1 MRNHRTRTARAAA
14 LGVAAAAVAGLT
26 VMPEGASADVAGPVP
41 SAIPVSSGVAAHV
54 VLPTGD
60 SVLVSGAGAQVQP
73 GGPSKAFSTFS
84 GANGDDYLVPA
95 EAVPF
100 AGRVLDLSLFDVT
113 RLAATAPSGQ
123 IPVSLSFRAGVTPS
137 APAGVT
143 LTAVSGQSATGYLTP
158 ASGAA
163 FAAALRQ
170 QIAADKA
177 AGRTVGSGGLLGL
190 ASMRPVGVGTPV
202 TPAYPMRILQINA
215 TGTDGAA
222 LNGYV
227 TVVNTDDS
235 RIMTLSEPIEDG
247 VARIALPAGNYA
259 AYMSDYSFDSLG
271 DITADAMVAV
281 NDFAVPASG
290 DVPALT
296 LDARTATAPVSITTQ
311 QPSTPQDSMERI
323 TRTPTQGPAAVLGTF
338 TILAGTVPIT
348 VSPQPAA
355 KVGKFLVDTFE
366 DTVGPASPAGAGS
379 NQYQYF
385 LDFPSDHIDA
395 DQSHHLADR
404 DLAAETEDIDS
415 DPALADATR
424 GVDAA
429 PVLSASGTT
438 LLFGTSMPLTS
449 TSYFTP
455 GRWATAVSGPWGSG
469 PGGVP
474 GLGLQ
479 SGAKTY
485 HAGQVSEHTW
495 AKAPSA
501 PVFGRYPEA
510 AADEDCQACV
520 GAGNMDLEFF
530 DTGDSNRDTIGAGI
544 GDTTTAA
551 FYWNGQLV
559 PQPPGPFQAPAVIV
573 SNIGSG
579 PATVRAVLDAS
590 RPAGVTQST
599 KTHTDVTFQYTGKTD
614 AWSTLPDG
622 NYCPA
627 ARAANQPSAPCQIM
641 PILTIGYR
649 YGGLSQT
656 NVSTGPN
663 QVLVLDIGHHSFGGH
678 GSLAPVVSA
687 QVSVS
692 FDGGTS
698 WRDVPTAGAVGHY
711 VAQWCNPA
719 PGTSVTVRVTATDA
733 IGGSITQTVTN
744 PYTVG

>member
-1 MRNHRTRTARAAA
+1 M
-14 LGVAAAAVAGLT
+14 AAVAALT
-26 VMPEGASADVAGPVP
+26 VMPEGASADVARAATPGA
-41 SAIPVSSGVAAHV
+41 AIQASSSLTGQV

-60 SVLVSGAGAQVQP
+60 SVTMSPAGMRVQP
-73 GGPSKAFSTFS
+73 GGPSQAFNTFTD
-84 GANGDDYLVPA
+84 ANGDNYLVPA

-100 AGRVLDLSLFDVT
+100 AGRLLDLSLFDVT
-113 RLAATAPSGQ
+113 RLAATAPNGQ
-123 IPVSLSFRAGVTPS
+123 VPVSLAFRAGVTPS

-143 LTAVSGQSATGYLTP
+143 LTAVAGQTATGYLTP

-177 AGRTVGSGGLLGL
+177 AGRIVGSGGLLGL
-190 ASMRPVGVGTPV
+190 ASMRLAGVGTPV

-215 TGTDGAA
+215 VGTDGAA
-222 LNGYV
+222 LDSYV
-227 TVVNTDDS
+227 TVINTDDS
-235 RIMTLSEPIEDG
+235 RIMTLSEPIENG

-259 AYMSDYSFDSLG
+259 AYMSDYSYDSIG
-271 DITADAMVAV
+271 DITADAQVAV

-311 QPSTPQDSMERI
+311 QPSTPQDSMQRI
-323 TRTPTQGPAAVLGTF
+323 VRTPAQGPAVVLGEFFIYT
-338 TILAGTVPIT
+338 GTTPIT
-348 VSPQPAA
+348 VSPQPTA
-355 KVGKFLVDTFE
+355 KVGKFLIDTFE
-366 DTVGPASPAGAGS
+366 SASGPVGATADQS
-379 NQYQYF
+379 QYQYF
-385 LDFPSDHIDA
+385 TDFTSDHIDA
-395 DQSHHLADR
+395 DQTHHLADR
-404 DLAAETEDIDS
+404 DLAAETEDIAS
-415 DPALADATR
+415 DPALAGTTR

-429 PVLSASGTT
+429 PVDPGAGDAFM
-438 LLFGTSMPLTS
+438 FGTSMPLKS

-455 GRWATAVSGPWGSG
+455 GRWVTGVSGPWASA
-469 PGGVP
+469 PGGLG

-485 HAGQVSEHTW
+485 YAGQVSEHTW
-495 AKAPSA
+495 GKAPSA

-520 GAGNMDLEFF
+520 GAGNMDLEFD
-530 DTGDSNRDTIGAGI
+530 DTGDSNPDTIGAGI

-551 FYWNGQLV
+551 FYVNGQQV
-559 PQPPGPFQAPAVIV
+559 SQPPGPFQAPAIILP
-573 SNIGSG
+573 NIGTG
-579 PATVRAVLDAS
+579 PATIRAVLDAA
-590 RPAGVTQST
+590 RPAGATQST

-627 ARAANQPSAPCQIM
+627 ARAAGQPSAPCQIM
-641 PILTIGYR
+641 PVLTVGYK

-656 NVSTGPN
+656 NVSTGRN

-687 QVSVS
+687 RVSVS

-698 WRDVPTAGAVGHY
+698 WQDVPTLGAVGHY

-719 PGTSVTVRVTATDA
+719 PGSSVTVRVTATDA

>member
-1 MRNHRTRTARAAA
+1 MAA
-14 LGVAAAAVAGLT
+14 LGVAATAFAALT
-26 VMPEGASADVAGPVP
+26 VLPEGASADVARATP
-41 SAIPVSSGVAAHV
+41 SATPAASGLTGQV

-60 SVLVSGAGAQVQP
+60 SVTVSPAGMRVQP
-73 GGPSKAFSTFS
+73 GGPSNAFSTFT
-84 GANGDDYLVPA
+84 GANGDNYLIPA

-100 AGRVLDLSLFDVT
+100 AGRLLDLSLFDVT
-113 RLAATAPSGQ
+113 RLAATAPNGQ
-123 IPVSLSFRAGVTPS
+123 VPVSLAFRAGVTPS

-143 LTAVSGQSATGYLTP
+143 LTSVAGQTATGYLTP

-177 AGRTVGSGGLLGL
+177 AGRTVGSGDLLGL
-190 ASMRPVGVGTPV
+190 ASMRLAGVGTPV
-202 TPAYPMRILQINA
+202 TPAYPMRILQVNA
-215 TGTDGAA
+215 VGTDGAA

-227 TVVNTDDS
+227 TVINTDDS
-235 RIMTLSEPIEDG
+235 RIMTLSEPVENG

-259 AYMSDYSFDSLG
+259 AYMSDYSYDSIG
-271 DITADAMVAV
+271 DITADAQVAV

-296 LDARTATAPVSITTQ
+296 LDARTATVPVSITTQ
-311 QPSTPQDSMERI
+311 QPSTPQDKMQRI
-323 TRTPTQGPAAVLGTF
+323 TRTPTQGPAVVLGSFFIYTGA
-338 TILAGTVPIT
+338 TPIT

-355 KVGKFLVDTFE
+355 KVGKFLMDTFE
-366 DTVGPASPAGAGS
+366 AAAGPAGGVS
-379 NQYQYF
+379 NQSQYQYF
-385 LDFPSDHIDA
+385 MDFPSDHIDA
-395 DQSHHLADR
+395 DQSHHLVDR

-415 DPALADATR
+415 DPALAGTTR

-429 PVLSASGTT
+429 PVVPTAGDAFM
-438 LLFGTSMPLTS
+438 FGTGMPLKS

-455 GRWATAVSGPWGSG
+455 GRWVTGVSGPWASA
-469 PGGVP
+469 PGGLQ

-485 HAGQVSEHTW
+485 YAGQVSERTW

-510 AADEDCQACV
+510 AADQDCQACV
-520 GAGNMDLEFF
+520 GAGNMDLEFD
-530 DTGDSNRDTIGAGI
+530 DTGDSNPDTIGAGI

-551 FYWNGQLV
+551 FYWNGQQV
-559 PQPPGPFQAPAVIV
+559 SQPSGPFQAPQIILP
-573 SNIGSG
+573 NIGAG

-590 RPAGVTQST
+590 RPAGATQST

-627 ARAANQPSAPCQIM
+627 ARAAGQPSAPCQIM
-641 PILTIGYR
+641 PILTIGYK
-649 YGGLSQT
+649 YGALSKT
-656 NVSTGPN
+656 NVSTGRN
-663 QVLVLDIGHHSFGGH
+663 QVLVLDVGHHSFGGH

-698 WRDVPTAGAVGHY
+698 WQDVPTLGAVGHY

>member
-1 MRNHRTRTARAAA
+1 MRNHRSRTARVAA
-14 LGVAAAAVAGLT
+14 LGVAAAAVAALT
-26 VMPEGASADVAGPVP
+26 VMPEGASADAAGATPWASP
-41 SAIPVSSGVAAHV
+41 AASGLTGQA

-60 SVLVSGAGAQVQP
+60 SVTVSPAGTRVQP
-73 GGPSKAFSTFS
+73 GGPSKAFNTFS
-84 GANGDDYLVPA
+84 DANGDNYLVPA

-100 AGRVLDLSLFDVT
+100 AGRLLDLSLFDVT

-123 IPVSLSFRAGVTPS
+123 IPVSLAFKAGVTPS

-143 LTAVSGQSATGYLTP
+143 LTAVAGQTATGYLTP

-190 ASMRPVGVGTPV
+190 ASMRMAGVGTPV

-215 TGTDGAA
+215 IGTDGAA
-222 LNGYV
+222 LNGYI
-227 TVVNTDDS
+227 TVINTDDS
-235 RIMTLSEPIEDG
+235 RIMTLSEPVENG

-259 AYMSDYSFDSLG
+259 AYMSDFSFDSIG
-271 DITADAMVAV
+271 DITADALVAV

-296 LDARTATAPVSITTQ
+296 LDARTATAPVSIATQ
-311 QPSTPQDSMERI
+311 QSSTPQNSMERI
-323 TRTPTQGPAAVLGTF
+323 TRTPTQGPAAVLGAF
-338 TILAGTVPIT
+338 FIFAGTMPIT
-348 VSPQPAA
+348 VSPQPPA

-366 DTVGPASPAGAGS
+366 NATGPAGAAS
-379 NQYQYF
+379 NQSQYQYF
-385 LDFPSDHIDA
+385 MDFPSDHIDA

-404 DLAAETEDIDS
+404 DLAAETENIDS
-415 DPALADATR
+415 DPALAGTTR

-429 PVLSASGTT
+429 PVLSAAGDA
-438 LLFGTSMPLTS
+438 LMFGTGMPLKS

-455 GRWATAVSGPWGSG
+455 GRWTTGVSGPWASA
-469 PGGVP
+469 PGGLQ

-485 HAGQVSEHTW
+485 YAGRISERTW

-501 PVFGRYPEA
+501 PDFGRFPEA

-520 GAGNMDLEFF
+520 GAGNMDLEFD
-530 DTGDSNRDTIGAGI
+530 DTGDSNPDTIGAGI

-551 FYWNGQLV
+551 FYLNGQQV
-559 PQPPGPFQAPAVIV
+559 SQPPGPFQAPRIILP
-573 SNIGSG
+573 NIGAG
-579 PATVRAVLDAS
+579 PATVRAVLDAT
-590 RPAGVTQST
+590 RPAGATQST
-599 KTHTDVTFQYTGKTD
+599 RTHTDVTFQYTGKTD
-614 AWSTLPDG
+614 PWSTLPDG

-627 ARAANQPSAPCQIM
+627 ARAARQPSAPCQIM
-641 PILTIGYR
+641 PILTVGYK
-649 YGGLSQT
+649 YGALSQT
-656 NVSTGPN
+656 NVSTGRN

-698 WRDVPTAGAVGHY
+698 WQDVPTLGAVGHY